1 MKEFIVKEKY
11 NKNKIENVIK
21 KEFPNL
27 SSNSLNKLFRLK
39 DIKINEQRVQRDF
52 IVFTGDNIKI
62 FASDDI
68 LYGISFKIDYI
79 YEDNNILVAYKPKG
93 IASCN
98 TENSFENMVK
108 KDKGNNITIC
118 HRLDTNTEGLL
129 IFSKN
134 TNALDEVLSG
144 FKNSNI
150 HKEYLTLVYGK
161 FKKTK
166 DILKAFILKDSKTS
180 YSKVLDKEIKGSQNI
195 ITEYEVVK
203 YFPKSNVSLLNIKL
217 HTGRTHQIRAH
228 MKHIGHNVIG
238 DSKYGINEIN
248 RKLKVKSQIL
258 VAYKYTF
265 TFDKSSSLSYLNDIV
280 IEVPKEKI
288 DKIFK
293 WIDI

>member
-11 NKNKIENVIK
+11 NENKIENIIK
-21 KEFPNL
+21 KEFPSL

-39 DIKINEQRVQRDF
+39 DIKVNEKRVQRDF
-52 IVFTGDNIKI
+52 IVYTGDHIKI

-68 LYGISFKIDYI
+68 LYGNTFKIDYI
-79 YEDNNILVAYKPKG
+79 YEDDNILVAYKPKG
-93 IASCN
+93 IVSCN
-98 TENSFENMVK
+98 SDKSFESMVK

-129 IFSKN
+129 IFCKN
-134 TNALDEVLSG
+134 ISILDELLSG

-150 HKEYLTLVYGK
+150 HKEYLTLVYGNL
-161 FKKTK
+161 KKKK
-166 DILKAFILKDSKTS
+166 DILKAFIVKDTKTAF
-180 YSKVLDKEIKGSQNI
+180 SKVVDKEIKGGQNI
-195 ITEYEVVK
+195 ITEYEVIK
-203 YFPKSNVSLLNIKL
+203 YFSKSNVSLLNIKL

-265 TFDKSSSLSYLNDIV
+265 SFDKTSILSYLNNV
-280 IEVPKEKI
+280 TIELPKEKI
-288 DKIFK
+288 NKIFK
-293 WIDI
+293 WLDI

>member
-11 NKNKIENVIK
+11 NNIKIENVIK
-21 KEFPNL
+21 KEYPAL
-27 SSNSLNKLFRLK
+27 SCNSLNKLFRLK
-39 DIKINEQRVQRDF
+39 DIKVNEQRIKRDF
-52 IVFTGDNIKI
+52 FVSTGDIVKI

-68 LYGISFKIDYI
+68 LFGNNFKIDYM
-79 YEDNNILVAYKPKG
+79 YEDDNILIVYKPKG

-98 TENSFENMVK
+98 ESVSFENMVK

-118 HRLDTNTEGLL
+118 HRLDTNTEGLI

-134 TNALDEVLSG
+134 DIALNEMLSC
-144 FKNSNI
+144 FKNSKV

-161 FKKTK
+161 LNKPK
-166 DILKAFILKDSKTS
+166 DILKAFIIKDPKTS
-180 YSKVLDKEIKGSQNI
+180 FSKVVDKQIKGALNI
-195 ITEYEVVK
+195 VTEYEVIK
-203 YFPKSNVSLLNIKL
+203 YFSKANVSLLNIKL

-228 MKHIGHNVIG
+228 MKYIGHNVIG

-248 RKLKVKSQIL
+248 KKLKVKTQIL
-258 VAYKYTF
+258 IAYKYSF
-265 TFDKSSSLSYLNDIV
+265 SLDKTSPLSYLNDIV

-293 WIDI
+293 WMEL

>member
-11 NKNKIENVIK
+11 NENKIENIIK
-21 KEFPNL
+21 KEFPSL

-39 DIKINEQRVQRDF
+39 DIKVNEKRVQRDF
-52 IVFTGDNIKI
+52 IASAGDNIKI

-68 LYGISFKIDYI
+68 LYGNTFKIDYI
-79 YEDNNILVAYKPKG
+79 YEDDNILVAYKPKG
-93 IASCN
+93 IVSCN
-98 TENSFENMVK
+98 SDKSFESMVK

-129 IFSKN
+129 IFCKN
-134 TNALDEVLSG
+134 ISILDELLSG

-150 HKEYLTLVYGK
+150 HKEYLTLVYGNL
-161 FKKTK
+161 KKKK
-166 DILKAFILKDSKTS
+166 DILKAFIVKDNKTAF
-180 YSKVLDKEIKGSQNI
+180 SKVVDKEIKGSQNI
-195 ITEYEVVK
+195 ITEYEVIK
-203 YFPKSNVSLLNIKL
+203 YFSKSNVSLLNIKL

-265 TFDKSSSLSYLNDIV
+265 SFDETSILSYLNNV
-280 IEVPKEKI
+280 TIELPKEKI
-288 DKIFK
+288 NKIFK
-293 WIDI
+293 WLDI

>member
-39 DIKINEQRVQRDF
+39 DIKVNEQRVQRDF

-68 LYGISFKIDYI
+68 LYGTSFKIDYI
-79 YEDNNILVAYKPKG
+79 CEDNNILVAYKPKG

-98 TENSFENMVK
+98 TEKSFENMVK

-265 TFDKSSSLSYLNDIV
+265 TFDKSSPLSYLNDIV